1 MKNRNKVYSL
11 LVCVMLVVSL
21 IGCSRQDV
29 GKESTIP
36 SATTPSSQIPSTGGT
51 DSGKDTEVYC
61 FIAASLKNVMEEIQ
75 GNYKKIA
82 PNVTLIFNPDS
93 SGTLQTQIEEGAECD
108 LFFSAATKQMTALSE
123 GGYIVD
129 GSVVNLLENKVVL
142 IKPKGGET
150 TVTSFETIPNAK
162 NIALA
167 GEDVPVGAYAR
178 EIFENLGIT
187 EKVLGMEINEG
198 ANVSAV
204 LAAVSEASNEVG
216 IVYATDAAS
225 IIEKVD
231 IIGEAPAASLKTPV
245 LYPVGLVQN
254 KDADDVQAQAA
265 KDFLAYLQTEDCLQL
280 FQKYGFSINK

>member
-1 MKNRNKVYSL
+1 MKNRNQLYSF

-21 IGCSRQDV
+21 LGCSSQNTGKKSAISSGLDV
-29 GKESTIP
+29 
-36 SATTPSSQIPSTGGT
+36 SSEILSVGET
-51 DSGKDTEVYC
+51 DSSKNTEVYC
-61 FIAASLKNVMEEIQ
+61 FIAASLKNVMEDIQ
-75 GNYKKIA
+75 ENYKKVA

-108 LFFSAATKQMTALSE
+108 LFFSAATKQMTTLSE

-129 GSVVNLLENKVVL
+129 GSVVNLLENKIVL
-142 IKPKGGET
+142 IKPKGEET

-167 GEDVPVGAYAR
+167 GEAVPVGAYAR
-178 EIFENLGIT
+178 EIFTNLGILD
-187 EKVLGMEINEG
+187 KVLAMEINEG

-204 LAAVSEASNEVG
+204 LAAISEASNEVG

-225 IIEKVD
+225 VVEKVD
-231 IIGEAPAASLKTPV
+231 IIGEAPADSLKTPV

-254 KDADDVQAQAA
+254 KDADDGQAQAA
-265 KDFLAYLQTEDCLQL
+265 KDFLVYLQTEDCLQL
-280 FQKYGFSINK
+280 FQNYGFSINK